1 MQVTT
6 TWWAATLGLIGLL
19 LIIDLFISGR
29 HGLNSTR
36 QSVRWVLFYVA
47 VALTFGLVVG
57 LSFGATYGGQFLAGW
72 LTEYSLS
79 VDNLFVFLVLMTRFA
94 VPDHL
99 QLRVLTIGVVIALI
113 LRGALIAVGAVAIAQ
128 FSWLFYIFGAFL
140 IYTAW
145 SMVRSDHK
153 SEAEGAEG
161 AHPGEPD
168 EDEPATVRLLN
179 RFVPNTPVWHGTKL
193 WIRQNGKLLV
203 TPMLLTMLAIGFTDV
218 LFALDSIPAIFGL
231 TQEPFLVVTAN
242 AFALIGLRQ
251 LFFVV
256 RGLLDTLEHLSKGLS
271 LVLAFIGV
279 KLVLEALHQ
288 NSLPFINGGE
298 HVGWAPEIP
307 TSISLSVVVGII
319 LLTALTSMISSRRR
333 ASREAA
339 ADRVKEADELRHPR
353 RDQGQDE
360 MPDQV
365 QDRKQHPH
373 PDPDHRGDLDGGRR
387 TAALD
392 PF

>member
-1 MQVTT
+1 MHVTT
-6 TWWAATLGLIGLL
+6 AWWLGTAALIGLL
-19 LIIDLFISGR
+19 LVIDLFISGR
-29 HGLNSTR
+29 SGPQTTR

-47 VALTFGLVVG
+47 VALVFGLVLS

-94 VPDHL
+94 VPNHL
-99 QLRVLTIGVVIALI
+99 QLRVLTVGVVIALI
-113 LRGALIAVGAVAIAQ
+113 LRGGLIAAGAVALAQ
-128 FSWLFYIFGAFL
+128 FSWLFYLFGGFL

-145 SMVRSDHK
+145 SMVRSDHQGD
-153 SEAEGAEG
+153 AETVTSDP
-161 AHPGEPD
+161 HPGEPT
-168 EDEPATVRLLN
+168 EDEPGTVRLLN

-193 WIRQNGKLLV
+193 WVRQNGRLLV

-231 TQEPFLVVTAN
+231 TQEAFLVITAN

-271 LVLAFIGV
+271 LVLAFIGA
-279 KLVLEALHQ
+279 KLVLEALHE
-288 NSLPFINGGE
+288 NSLPFVNGGE
-298 HVGWAPEIP
+298 GVSWAPSIP
-307 TSISLSVVVGII
+307 TSISISVVVGII
-319 LLTALTSMISSRRR
+319 LLTALTSTITARRR

-339 ADRVKEADELRHPR
+339 AERARLLAEH
-353 RDQGQDE
+353 
-360 MPDQV
+360 
-365 QDRKQHPH
+365 RKPGGK
-373 PDPDHRGDLDGGRR
+373 DLRGDLDGGPRQ
-387 TAALD
+387 AALD
-392 PF
+392 PS

>member
-1 MQVTT
+1 MHVTT
-6 TWWAATLGLIGLL
+6 AWWAGTLTAIGLL

-29 HGLNSTR
+29 KGMQSTR

-47 VALTFGLVVG
+47 VALIFGLIIG
-57 LSFGATYGGQFLAGW
+57 LSFGASYGGQFLAGW

-94 VPDHL
+94 VPEHL
-99 QLRVLTIGVVIALI
+99 QLRVLTVGVVIALI
-113 LRGALIAVGAVAIAQ
+113 LRGGLIAVGAVALAR

-153 SEAEGAEG
+153 GEVEEAEAEPH
-161 AHPGEPD
+161 AGEPI
-168 EDEPATVRLLN
+168 EEPQTVRLLN

-193 WIRQNGKLLV
+193 FIRQNEKLLV

-231 TQEPFLVVTAN
+231 TQIPFLVVTAN

-256 RGLLDTLEHLSKGLS
+256 RGLLDTLEHLSRGLS
-271 LVLAFIGV
+271 LVLAFIGA
-279 KLVLEALHQ
+279 KLVLEALHT
-288 NSLPFINGGE
+288 NSLPFLNGGE
-298 HVGWAPEIP
+298 HVEWAPEIP
-307 TSISLSVVVGII
+307 TSVSLGVVVGII

-333 ASREAA
+333 EAREAA
-339 ADRVKEADELRHPR
+339 ADRAPR
-353 RDQGQDE
+353 PGGGSPGPE
-360 MPDQV
+360 
-365 QDRKQHPH
+365 K
-373 PDPDHRGDLDGGRR
+373 DHRGDLDGGHRE
-387 TAALD
+387 AAVG
-392 PF
+392 PR

>member
-1 MQVTT
+1 MHVTT
-6 TWWAATLGLIGLL
+6 AWWVGTAALIGLL
-19 LIIDLFISGR
+19 LVIDLLISGR
-29 HGLNSTR
+29 TALQSTR
-36 QSVRWVLFYVA
+36 QSVRWVIFYVG
-47 VALTFGLVVG
+47 VALIFGLVVG
-57 LSFGATYGGQFLAGW
+57 LSFGASYGGQFLAGW

-99 QLRVLTIGVVIALI
+99 QLRVLTVGVVIALV
-113 LRGALIAVGAVAIAQ
+113 LRGGLIAAGAAALGA

-145 SMVRSDHK
+145 TMVRSDHAAEAD
-153 SEAEGAEG
+153 EAETGL
-161 AHPGEPD
+161 HPGEVD
-168 EDEPATVRLLN
+168 DEPGTVRLLS
-179 RFVPNTPVWHGTKL
+179 RIVPNTPVWHGTKL
-193 WIRQNGKLLV
+193 FIRQNGHRLV

-231 TQEPFLVVTAN
+231 TQEPFLVITAN

-271 LVLAFIGV
+271 LVLAFIGA
-279 KLVLEALHQ
+279 KLVLQALHE

-298 HVGWAPEIP
+298 HVEWAPAIP
-307 TSISLSVVVGII
+307 TSISLAVVVGII
-319 LLTALTSMISSRRR
+319 LLTALTSMITSRRR

-339 ADRVKEADELRHPR
+339 ADRSKRQVDKRTDPGTDRH
-353 RDQGQDE
+353 
-360 MPDQV
+360 
-365 QDRKQHPH
+365 
-373 PDPDHRGDLDGGRR
+373 GDLDGGHR

>member
-1 MQVTT
+1 MHVTT
-6 TWWAATLGLIGLL
+6 AWWTGTIALIGMLL
-19 LIIDLFISGR
+19 VIDLFISGR
-29 HGLNSTR
+29 RGIQSTR
-36 QSVRWVLFYVA
+36 QSVRWVIFYIA
-47 VALTFGLVVG
+47 VALIFGLAIGV
-57 LSFGATYGGQFLAGW
+57 SFGASYAGQFLGGW

-99 QLRVLTIGVVIALI
+99 QLRVLTVGVVIALV
-113 LRGALIAVGAVAIAQ
+113 LRGGLIGLGAVALSR
-128 FSWLFYIFGAFL
+128 FSGLFYLFGAFL

-153 SEAEGAEG
+153 GEAEAAEN
-161 AHPGEPD
+161 HLD
-168 EDEPATVRLLN
+168 ESDDEPKTVRLLSS
-179 RFVPNTPVWHGTKL
+179 FVPNTPVWHGTRL
-193 WIRQNGKLLV
+193 FVRQNGNLLV

-231 TQEPFLVVTAN
+231 TQEPFLVITAN

-271 LVLAFIGV
+271 LVLAFIGA
-279 KLVLEALHQ
+279 KLVLQALHE

-307 TSISLSVVVGII
+307 TSVSLAVVVGII
-319 LLTALTSMISSRRR
+319 LLTALTSMIASRRR
-333 ASREAA
+333 ATREAA
-339 ADRVKEADELRHPR
+339 EARGRPKRDLESTR
-353 RDQGQDE
+353 RA
-360 MPDQV
+360 
-365 QDRKQHPH
+365 
-373 PDPDHRGDLDGGRR
+373 
-387 TAALD
+387 AALD

>member
-6 TWWAATLGLIGLL
+6 AWWAGTLTLIGLL
-19 LIIDLFISGR
+19 LVVDLFISGR
-29 HGLNSTR
+29 KGLQSTR
-36 QSVRWVLFYVA
+36 QSVRWVIFYIA

-57 LSFGATYGGQFLAGW
+57 MSFGATYGGQFLAGW

-94 VPDHL
+94 VPNHL
-99 QLRVLTIGVVIALI
+99 QLRVLTVGVVIALL
-113 LRGALIAVGAVAIAQ
+113 LRGGLIAVGAVAIAR

-145 SMVRSDHK
+145 SMIRSDH
-153 SEAEGAEG
+153 SAEVDEAENGPHG
-161 AHPGEPD
+161 GEP
-168 EDEPATVRLLN
+168 EEPGTVRLLN

-193 WIRQNGKLLV
+193 FVRQNGRLLV

-271 LVLAFIGV
+271 LVLAFIGA

-288 NSLPFINGGE
+288 NTLPFINGG
-298 HVGWAPEIP
+298 HGVHWAPEIP
-307 TSISLSVVVGII
+307 TSVSLAVVVGII
-319 LLTALTSMISSRRR
+319 LITALTSMITSRRR
-333 ASREAA
+333 VRREAEEERQQLA
-339 ADRVKEADELRHPR
+339 ADRSVR
-353 RDQGQDE
+353 
-360 MPDQV
+360 
-365 QDRKQHPH
+365 
-373 PDPDHRGDLDGGRR
+373 PDPNRRGNLDGDRDGGHRK
-387 TAALD
+387 AALD
-392 PF
+392 PT

>member
-1 MQVTT
+1 MTT
-6 TWWAATLGLIGLL
+6 TWWTGTIALIGVLL
-19 LIIDLFISGR
+19 VVDLFISGR
-29 HGLNSTR
+29 RGMQSTR
-36 QSVRWVLFYVA
+36 QSVRWVIFYIA
-47 VALTFGLVVG
+47 VALIFGLAIG
-57 LSFGATYGGQFLAGW
+57 LNFGASYGGQFLGGW

-99 QLRVLTIGVVIALI
+99 QLRVLTVGVVIALV
-113 LRGALIAVGAVAIAQ
+113 LRGGLIGLGAVALSR
-128 FSWLFYIFGAFL
+128 FSGLFYLFGAFL

-153 SEAEGAEG
+153 GEAEAAED
-161 AHPGEPD
+161 HLDEPD
-168 EDEPATVRLLN
+168 DEPQTVRLLS
-179 RFVPNTPVWHGTKL
+179 RFVPNTPVWHGTRL
-193 WIRQNGKLLV
+193 FIRQNGKLLV

-231 TQEPFLVVTAN
+231 TQEPFLVITAN

-279 KLVLEALHQ
+279 KLVLQALHE
-288 NSLPFINGGE
+288 NRVPFINGGE
-298 HVGWAPEIP
+298 HVSWAPEIP
-307 TSISLSVVVGII
+307 TSVSLAVVVGII
-319 LLTALTSMISSRRR
+319 LLTALTSMIASRRR
-333 ASREAA
+333 ATREAA
-339 ADRVKEADELRHPR
+339 EA
-353 RDQGQDE
+353 
-360 MPDQV
+360 
-365 QDRKQHPH
+365 RKKPH
-373 PDPDHRGDLDGGRR
+373 RDLDSTRR

>member
-6 TWWAATLGLIGLL
+6 TWWAGTVALIGILL
-19 LIIDLFISGR
+19 VIDLFISGR
-29 HGLNSTR
+29 ISGQAGLQTTR

-47 VALTFGLVVG
+47 VALVFGLILT
-57 LSFGATYGGQFLAGW
+57 LSFGPTYGGQFLAGW

-79 VDNLFVFLVLMTRFA
+79 VDNLFVFLVLMTRFS

-99 QLRVLTIGVVIALI
+99 QLRVLTVGVVIALV
-113 LRGALIAVGAVAIAQ
+113 LRAGLIAAGAVALAS
-128 FSWLFYIFGAFL
+128 FSWLFYLFGAFL

-145 SMVRSDHK
+145 SMIRSDHEGD
-153 SEAEGAEG
+153 SGEADN
-161 AHPGEPD
+161 PDTEPD
-168 EDEPATVRLLN
+168 DAPRTVRLLS

-193 WIRQNGKLLV
+193 YIRQNGNLLV

-231 TQEPFLVVTAN
+231 TQEPFLVITAN

-271 LVLAFIGV
+271 LVLAFIGA
-279 KLVLEALHQ
+279 KLVLEALHE

-298 HVGWAPEIP
+298 QVEWAPEIP
-307 TSISLSVVVGII
+307 TSVSLAVVVGII
-319 LLTALTSMISSRRR
+319 LLTALTSTIASRRR
-333 ASREAA
+333 ASREG
-339 ADRVKEADELRHPR
+339 E
-353 RDQGQDE
+353 
-360 MPDQV
+360 
-365 QDRKQHPH
+365 
-373 PDPDHRGDLDGGRR
+373 DPVIEDPQSDLDGGPRK
-387 TAALD
+387 AALD

>member
-1 MQVTT
+1 MHVTT
-6 TWWAATLGLIGLL
+6 AWWAGTVALIGLL
-19 LIIDLFISGR
+19 LVIDLFISGR
-29 HGLNSTR
+29 TGLQSTR
-36 QSVRWVLFYVA
+36 QSVRWVIFYVA
-47 VALTFGLVVG
+47 VALVFGLVLT

-99 QLRVLTIGVVIALI
+99 QLRVLTVGVVIALI
-113 LRGALIAVGAVAIAQ
+113 LRGGLIAVGAVALAR
-128 FSWLFYIFGAFL
+128 FSWLFYFFGAFL
-140 IYTAW
+140 VYTAW
-145 SMVRSDHK
+145 SMARADHQGDA
-153 SEAEGAEG
+153 EAGGAG
-161 AHPGEPD
+161 PHPGEPV
-168 EDEPATVRLLN
+168 EDEPGTVRLLS

-193 WIRQNGKLLV
+193 WVRQNGRLLV

-231 TQEPFLVVTAN
+231 TQEAYLVISAN

-279 KLVLEALHQ
+279 KLVLQALAE
-288 NSLPFINGGE
+288 NSLPFLNGGE
-298 HVGWAPEIP
+298 PVEWAPEIP
-307 TSISLSVVVGII
+307 TSVSLSVVVGII
-319 LLTALTSMISSRRR
+319 LLTALTSTIASRRR

-339 ADRVKEADELRHPR
+339 AGPAKPP
-353 RDQGQDE
+353 
-360 MPDQV
+360 M
-365 QDRKQHPH
+365 
-373 PDPDHRGDLDGGRR
+373 DP
-387 TAALD
+387 ALD
-392 PF
+392 PS

>member
-1 MQVTT
+1 MHVTT
-6 TWWAATLGLIGLL
+6 AWWAGTVAVIGLL

-29 HGLNSTR
+29 SGPQTTR
-36 QSVRWVLFYVA
+36 QSVRWVIFYVA
-47 VALTFGLVVG
+47 VALVFGLVLT

-94 VPDHL
+94 VPGHL
-99 QLRVLTIGVVIALI
+99 QLRVLTVGVVIALV
-113 LRGALIAVGAVAIAQ
+113 LRGGLIAVGAVALAE
-128 FSWLFYIFGAFL
+128 FSWLFYLFGGFL

-145 SMVRSDHK
+145 SMLRSDHQG
-153 SEAEGAEG
+153 EVETAESDPR
-161 AHPGEPD
+161 PGEPV
-168 EDEPATVRLLN
+168 EDEPGTVRLLS

-193 WIRQNGKLLV
+193 WVRQNGRLLV

-231 TQEPFLVVTAN
+231 TQEPFLVITAN

-271 LVLAFIGV
+271 LVLAFIGA
-279 KLVLEALHQ
+279 KLVLEALHD
-288 NSLPFINGGE
+288 NALPFVNGGE
-298 HVGWAPEIP
+298 PVHWAPAIP
-307 TSISLSVVVGII
+307 TSISLAVVVGII
-319 LLTALTSMISSRRR
+319 LLTALTSTITSRRR

-339 ADRVKEADELRHPR
+339 AERAKQQAEPRPQPGTDRHP
-353 RDQGQDE
+353 
-360 MPDQV
+360 
-365 QDRKQHPH
+365 
-373 PDPDHRGDLDGGRR
+373 DLDGARR
-387 TAALD
+387 RAALD
-392 PF
+392 PS